1 VKDGK
6 VKPSEGLDHWL
17 VEPDGEGV
25 RDELALAEQIM
36 NIMEQGILV
45 WTADGIC
52 ELHNTRIFDV
62 LELNGDDLSI
72 GTTREEFRDRAV
84 ARGEMSAEDRE
95 GSAARIKAHQPYSFD
110 RHLPSGRVVLT
121 NARPA
126 RGGGYVVT
134 FTDVT
139 RERAA
144 ARELTRAKRE
154 AEAAQK
160 KSQEVLEQERAR
172 QVAARQLSELDEWLQ
187 SCQSLDEL
195 YMIVTRFMERLLPGS
210 QGELYLYSN
219 SRDGLVGTCNWNTT
233 DLHHHV
239 TADSCWSLRRGRSYE
254 YSAEG
259 LCFLCDHV
267 ADHDHKVAVKEYL
280 CVPIVAHG
288 DTVGLLH
295 IRFGGKPGG
304 AADLQHHGDLALR
317 CAEHIAMAIANVKL
331 RDELH
336 DQSIR
341 DPLTGLYNRRYFMDA
356 LRREIG
362 VADGGGPGFGL
373 ISFDADK
380 FKSFNDNHGH
390 DAGDMVL
397 RAISEQ
403 LFTTFDP
410 AAICCRMG
418 GEEFAVCL
426 PGKDLDQVE
435 AAAEAMRQDIAA
447 LQIRTAYTVLP
458 KVTVSAGVTA
468 YGGGGGASPN
478 SLLKCADDAL
488 YRAKDGGRN
497 RVCRAEW
504 GGPAAQG

>member
-1 VKDGK
+1 MKDGK

-62 LELNGDDLSI
+62 LELNGDDLAI

-304 AADLQHHGDLALR
+304 AADLQHHGELALR

-331 RDELH
+331 RDELD

-403 LFTTFDP
+403 LITTFDP

-435 AAAEAMRQDIAA
+435 AAAEAMRKDIAA

>member
-1 VKDGK
+1 MKDGK

-62 LELNGDDLSI
+62 LELNGDDLAI

-304 AADLQHHGDLALR
+304 AADLQHHGELALR

-403 LFTTFDP
+403 LITTFDP

-435 AAAEAMRQDIAA
+435 AVAEAMRQDIAA